1 MTRALLGDA
10 LSVLIAAGL
19 GSIPFGLWWGRW
31 IRGVDVRKE
40 GSRNLGA
47 TNVYRV
53 LGPVDGGAVLLLDVG
68 KGILAVFVARW
79 LTRSDPF
86 ALAAGMAAILG
97 HTFSPWV
104 GFRGGKGVAV
114 GLGVWLVIAPV
125 ATLLALLAWGIALAA
140 SRRVSVASL
149 LAATILPFAVAGF
162 GNASGRPLRVV
173 LAALLAILV
182 WARHRGNLVRLYRGE
197 EPPLWGARRS

>member
-1 MTRALLGDA
+1 MTERFLLEALA
-10 LSVLIAAGL
+10 VLIAFAL
-19 GSIPFGLWWGRW
+19 GAIPVGLWWGLA
-31 IRGVDVRKE
+31 IRGVDVRKG

-53 LGPVDGGAVLLLDVG
+53 LGPRDGLAVLLLDVG
-68 KGILAVFVARW
+68 KGILSVFVARW
-79 LTRSDPF
+79 LTRSD
-86 ALAAGMAAILG
+86 ACAMVAGMAAIVG

-125 ATLLALLAWGIALAA
+125 ATLLALLAWGLALAA

-149 LAATILPFAVAGF
+149 LAATLLPFAVAGT
-162 GNASGRPLRVV
+162 GQSVGRPLRLV
-173 LAALLAILV
+173 LAVLLAVLV

-197 EPPLWGARRS
+197 EPPLWGARRP